1 MTVKC
6 VDKKN
11 TEEIKILGGE
21 IMLKVSLYG
30 IYAEQNTL
38 LRTSTQK
45 ENILIEK
52 RRYRKKLLERKVFV

>member
-52 RRYRKKLLERKVFV
+52 NCYRKKLLERKVFV

>member
-6 VDKKN
+6 VEKKN
-11 TEEIKILGGE
+11 KEEIEILGGE

-30 IYAEQNTL
+30 IYAEHNTL

>member
-30 IYAEQNTL
+30 IYAEHNTL

>member
-11 TEEIKILGGE
+11 TEKRKKLGGK
-21 IMLKVSLYG
+21 IMLNVSLYE
-30 IYAEQNTL
+30 IFAEQNKL

-45 ENILIEK
+45 KNTLIEK
-52 RRYRKKLLERKVFV
+52 NCYRKKLLERKVFV

>member
-11 TEEIKILGGE
+11 TEERKKLGGK
-21 IMLKVSLYG
+21 IILNVSLYE
-30 IYAEQNTL
+30 IFAEKNKL

-52 RRYRKKLLERKVFV
+52 NCYRKKLLERKVFV